1 MGLNVQT
8 GVRVEISEEGCTRV
22 LTFKRGV
29 RVEISG
35 EGCTT
40 GLNVQT
46 GTTGLNVQT
55 GVRTFKRG
63 LVV

>member
-1 MGLNVQT
+1 MGKAVQ
-8 GVRVEISEEGCTRV
+8 G
-22 LTFKRGV
+22 FKRGV